1 MIGNSSSN
9 PFAALAS
16 TFQDLER
23 FQFSK
28 QLRENPEDYI
38 AYVNERI
45 GVISDDIFTRKRNAF
60 QKAHID
66 LARYMEMDHGANY
79 FKTRSADVD
88 RLTDSIMSNNA
99 RMKNEIKFDKDI
111 TKRQFEINEWSNY
124 QKLEILFFLQ
134 VFFMSALT
142 MAIVIFLNKNGTLT
156 NAMAGL
162 LTGILLVIV
171 LGVGIYRY
179 YYTRR
184 TRDPRL
190 WHRRYFGTATPPKK
204 FTKCSPDGTVD
215 VDLNTILPE
224 SVTQCAD
231 DAAKRFGSWQD
242 NMEKEIAAFQE
253 TGATPSRISG
263 KSTLGGMVCDNLNQ
277 E

>member
-1 MIGNSSSN
+1 MGNGTSN
-9 PFAALAS
+9 PYAPLAS

-23 FQFSK
+23 MQFSK
-28 QLRENPEDYI
+28 QLRDHPEDYI

-45 GVISDDIFTRKRNAF
+45 GQLTDDIYTRKRNAF

-66 LARYMEMDHGANY
+66 LARYMDMDHGANY

-88 RLTDSIMSNNA
+88 RLTNAVISNNE
-99 RMKNEIKFDKDI
+99 RMKNEMAFDKDI
-111 TKRQFEINEWSNY
+111 TKRQFEINEWYNY
-124 QKLEILFFLQ
+124 QKLEVLFFLQ

-142 MAIVIFLNKNGTLT
+142 MAVIVYLNKTAAIT
-156 NAMAGL
+156 NALAGL
-162 LTGILLVIV
+162 LTGMLLVIV
-171 LGVGIYRY
+171 GGLGVYRY

-190 WHRRYFGTATPPKK
+190 WHRRYFGRAAPPKK
-204 FTKCSPDGTVD
+204 APRCNPDGTMD
-215 VDLNTILPE
+215 VDLNAVIPE

-231 DAAKRFGSWQD
+231 DAAKRFGAWEE
-242 NMEKEIAAFQE
+242 NLEKEMSAFME

-263 KSTLGGMVCDNLNQ
+263 KTSLGGMVCENLNQ
-277 E
+277 G

>member
-1 MIGNSSSN
+1 MNKGSSN
-9 PFAALAS
+9 PYASLAS

-23 FQFSK
+23 LQFSK

-45 GVISDDIFTRKRNAF
+45 GVMADDIYTRKRNAF

-66 LARYMEMDHGANY
+66 LARYMDMDHGANY

-88 RLTDSIMSNNA
+88 RLTSSIMSNNN
-99 RMKNEIKFDKDI
+99 RFKNEIKFDKDI

-142 MAIVIFLNKNGTLT
+142 MAIVIYLHKNGTLT

-171 LGVGIYRY
+171 LGLAVYRY

-190 WHRRYFGTATPPKK
+190 WHRRYFGTAAPAKK
-204 FTKCSPDGTVD
+204 PTKCNPDGTLD
-215 VDLNTILPE
+215 IDLNTIVPE
-224 SVTQCAD
+224 AVTQCAD
-231 DAAKRFGSWQD
+231 DAAKRFGAWQD

-263 KSTLGGMVCDNLNQ
+263 SSSLGGMVCETLNQ
-277 E
+277 G

>member
-1 MIGNSSSN
+1 MGIGSSN
-9 PFAALAS
+9 QYASLAS

-23 FQFSK
+23 IQFSK
-28 QLRENPEDYI
+28 QLRENPDDYI

-45 GVISDDIFTRKRNAF
+45 GVLTDDIYTRKRNAF

-66 LARYMEMDHGANY
+66 LARYMDMDHAANY

-88 RLTDSIMSNNA
+88 RLTDSLMSNNN
-99 RMKNEIKFDKDI
+99 RFKNDIKHDKDI
-111 TKRQFEINEWSNY
+111 TKRQFEINEWANY

-142 MAIVIFLNKNGTLT
+142 MAIVIYLSKNGMIT

-162 LTGILLVIV
+162 LTGILLMIV
-171 LGVGIYRY
+171 LALGVYRY

-190 WHRRYFGTATPPKK
+190 WHRRYFGTATAPKRP
-204 FTKCSPDGTVD
+204 TQCSPDGTLD
-215 VDLNTILPE
+215 VDLNAIVPE
-224 SVTQCAD
+224 VVTQCAD
-231 DAAKRFGSWQD
+231 DAAKRFGAWQD

-263 KSTLGGMVCDNLNQ
+263 KTSLGGMVCENLNQ
-277 E
+277 G